1 MNFHPD
7 SNPQSTN
14 PHLLWIYPGR
24 LDSALDSATWLKTT
38 TEMRRLGWKV
48 TLVSAGQDG
57 SQLIQGVEV
66 FCISSPEIFF
76 FRQLIFHTKLIFFA
90 LSMCPSPQVILFN
103 QPSALWVFLL
113 FILRELRGGKSPIL
127 VMDTRTVPMED
138 SGKASLRDRL
148 RGWFLLIMNRF
159 GNSWADGQTA
169 ITRRMAERV
178 RIRTD
183 RLWGIWSSA
192 ADIPQFSQAI
202 KGRVWPVGEEPIH
215 LAYIGVL
222 HYERNLLAICKA
234 VEMAHENGMNFRL
247 TLTGDGSQRGELKSF
262 AEQTDGRILVNPPVA
277 HEKIPEVLREAHVGV
292 IPFPD
297 EEKYRVS
304 SPIKLYEYMA
314 AGLPVLATRIVC
326 HTDVINDDSFV
337 FWAEGASPVELLLA
351 LKKVWQS
358 RSGLDLMSTRSS
370 QYAQN
375 FTWAASAGRMS
386 DALQIGLRK
395 ICPDFPNGLFQPN
408 KRTVE

>member
-1 MNFHPD
+1 MNNHPD
-7 SNPQSTN
+7 IKSKSNDS
-14 PHLLWIYPGR
+14 HLLWIYPGR
-24 LDSALDSATWLKTT
+24 LDTALDSATWLKTT
-38 TEMRRLGWKV
+38 AEMRRLGWKV

-57 SQLIQGVEV
+57 PQMVQGVEV

-76 FRQLIFHTKLIFFA
+76 LRQLIFHTKLVFYAFT
-90 LSMCPSPQVILFN
+90 LHPSPQVILFN
-103 QPSALWVFLL
+103 QPSALWVFML
-113 FILRELRGGKSPIL
+113 FIIRGLRGSKTPIL

-148 RGWFLLIMNRF
+148 RGWFLLTMNRF

-169 ITRRMAERV
+169 ITCRMAEKV
-178 RIRTD
+178 QIRPD

-192 ADIPQFSQAI
+192 ADLAQFSQAM
-202 KGRVWPVGEEPIH
+202 KGRIWPAGDEPVH

-222 HYERNLLAICKA
+222 HYERNLLALCEA
-234 VEMAHENGMNFRL
+234 VEMAYENGMNFRL
-247 TLTGDGSQRGELKSF
+247 TLTGDGTQRGELQDF
-262 AEQTDGRILVNPPVA
+262 ADKTDGRIQVKLPVA
-277 HEKIPEVLREAHVGV
+277 HERIPEVLREAHIGV

-314 AGLPVLATRIVC
+314 AGLPVMATRIVC
-326 HTDVINDDSFV
+326 HTDVIDDDSFV

-358 RSGLDLMSTRSS
+358 RSGLAIKSNRSFEF
-370 QYAQN
+370 AQH
-375 FTWAASAGRMS
+375 FTWAASAGRLS
-386 DALQIGLRK
+386 DALQIGLRNVS
-395 ICPDFPNGLFQPN
+395 PDPLISQLQPT
-408 KRTVE
+408 KKAVE